1 MLDLNLPNREYR
13 IDLLE
18 CRFYIRH
25 LFRYS
30 PGLVPMKSVNFSF
43 RFFFQSFQ
51 LTISSN
57 SIPKSKH
64 NWSNSSSAEVKDEY
78 YEKEQMIYLTY

>member
-43 RFFFQSFQ
+43 RFFFNHFNLRYRPIQFQ
-51 LTISSN
+51 NRNITGRILRQL
-57 SIPKSKH
+57 K
-64 NWSNSSSAEVKDEY
+64 
-78 YEKEQMIYLTY
+78 